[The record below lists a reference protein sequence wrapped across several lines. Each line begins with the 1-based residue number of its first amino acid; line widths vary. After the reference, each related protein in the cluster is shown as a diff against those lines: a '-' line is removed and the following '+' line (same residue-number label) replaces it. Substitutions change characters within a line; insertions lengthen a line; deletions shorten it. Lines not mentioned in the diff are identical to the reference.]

1 LRKRKKNSIHNS
13 QITLDEFLIKKF
25 KEKIDK
31 VLLISNKN
39 NYPIVLY
46 RRTIEE
52 NEVSI
57 EEEIATVSEKYVVVQ
72 IFTHGGYLPVLFRE
86 QHIFTS
92 DEFPYWIIKRSR
104 SMVLHCLENIDEFI
118 NNFNNGDF
126 DLGIRRGN

>member
-1 LRKRKKNSIHNS
+1 M
-13 QITLDEFLIKKF
+13 
-25 KEKIDK
+25 
-31 VLLISNKN
+31 
-39 NYPIVLY
+39 Y

-104 SMVLHCLENIDEFI
+104 NMVLHCLENIDEFI
-118 NNFNNGDF
+118 TNYNNGDF
-126 DLGIRRGN
+126 DL

>member
-1 LRKRKKNSIHNS
+1 MRKRKKNSIHNS

-39 NYPIVLY
+39 NHPIVLY

-92 DEFPYWIIKRSR
+92 DEFPYWIIKRNR
-104 SMVLHCLENIDEFI
+104 NMVLHCLENIDEFI
-118 NNFNNGDF
+118 NNYNNGDF
-126 DLGIRRGN
+126 DL

>member
-1 LRKRKKNSIHNS
+1 LRKKKNNSIHTS
-13 QITLDEFLIKKF
+13 QITLDEVLIKKF
-25 KEKIDK
+25 EEKIEK

-57 EEEIATVSEKYVVVQ
+57 EEEIASVSEKYVVIQ

-86 QHIFTS
+86 QHIFTPA
-92 DEFPYWIIKRSR
+92 EFPYWIIKRSR
-104 SMVLHCLENIDEFI
+104 SMVLQCLDNIDEII
-118 NNFNNGDF
+118 NNDKDG
-126 DLGIRRGN
+126 

>member
-1 LRKRKKNSIHNS
+1 MRKRKKNSIHNS

-57 EEEIATVSEKYVVVQ
+57 EEEIATVSEKYVIVQ

-92 DEFPYWIIKRSR
+92 DEFTYWIIKRSR
-104 SMVLHCLENIDEFI
+104 NMVLHCLENIDEFI
-118 NNFNNGDF
+118 TNYNNGDF
-126 DLGIRRGN
+126 DL

>member
-1 LRKRKKNSIHNS
+1 LRKKKKNSIHTS
-13 QITLDEFLIKKF
+13 QITLDEVLIKKF
-25 KEKIDK
+25 EEKIEN

-57 EEEIATVSEKYVVVQ
+57 EEEIASVSEKYVVVQ

-86 QHIFTS
+86 QHIFTPE
-92 DEFPYWIIKRSR
+92 EFPYWIIKRSR
-104 SMVLHCLENIDEFI
+104 SMVLHCLDNIDEII
-118 NNFNNGDF
+118 NNYNDG
-126 DLGIRRGN
+126 